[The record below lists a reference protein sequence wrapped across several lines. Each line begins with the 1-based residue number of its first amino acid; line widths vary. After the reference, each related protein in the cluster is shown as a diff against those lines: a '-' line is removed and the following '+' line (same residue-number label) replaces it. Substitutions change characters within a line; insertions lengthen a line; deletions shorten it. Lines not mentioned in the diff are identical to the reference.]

1 MKAKLQL
8 ILTNPC
14 TKNWDDLPE
23 AGPGRYCDSCEKH
36 IVDLS
41 DKSDAEL
48 ILFFQK
54 KKDNVCGRLLSGQLN
69 RALVP
74 PIQKANWGWL
84 LPLAV
89 GAIFT
94 TPAKAT
100 ELRPVTHVIDH
111 SQKPYNPIN
120 ENVRTASKTDTV
132 GGKVID
138 QSTGKPLAGV
148 KVKQKGFQNVLA
160 VSDSTGR
167 FELAQSG
174 DTLSSTYTFELPNYS
189 SLDWKVTDGMEV
201 KMVDARRIRI
211 GGVSVAG
218 ITTTGPL
225 IVLSSGKQTCNV
237 NQSKFQEIPQDWIE
251 EIEIL
256 KDAQATVLY
265 GAKGANGVVLVK
277 IKKAYAKNID
287 FSKGK

>member
-1 MKAKLQL
+1 MKTKLQL

-14 TKNWDDLPE
+14 SKEWDDLLE

-41 DKSDAEL
+41 NKSDAEL

-69 RALVP
+69 RALVQ

-84 LPLAV
+84 LPLAI

-94 TPAKAT
+94 TPAKAA
-100 ELRPVTHVIDH
+100 ELRPVTSVIDH
-111 SQKPYNPIN
+111 NQKPYDSIYQNS
-120 ENVRTASKTDTV
+120 RTAIKADTV
-132 GGKVID
+132 GGNIID
-138 QSTGKPLAGV
+138 QSSGKPLAGV
-148 KVKQKGFQNVLA
+148 KIKQRGFQNVIA

-189 SLDWKVTDGMEV
+189 SLDWKITDGMEV
-201 KMVDARRIRI
+201 KMVDARRIRV
-211 GGVSVAG
+211 GGVSITG
-218 ITTTGPL
+218 ITPGPL
-225 IVLSSGKQTCNV
+225 YVLSSGKKTWTIDQTNF
-237 NQSKFQEIPQDWIE
+237 KELPQDWIE
-251 EIEIL
+251 QIEIL
-256 KDAQATVLY
+256 KDSQATALY
-265 GAKGANGVVLVK
+265 GAKGANGVIL
-277 IKKAYAKNID
+277 IKVNKAYAKKIKR
-287 FSKGK
+287 SKRK